1 MRKFQSLQRSP
12 AIAALFCLA
21 LTTAACAQRVA
32 PPAPPPPLQAPVV
45 QAPKAAAPAPVAAAP
60 KPVAAPKPAPVVKAA
75 PPPPPAPKPVV
86 EAVKAPEPAPS
97 APQEVTIKL
106 PPAPEKPAEAA
117 ALPVPEVAIAEP
129 ALTAPA
135 SPPPPPAPEK
145 VEIIEPT
152 PLSKRYAADEA
163 VTDDYAST
171 VGEANPTPDSI
182 LNLDFLFGGRDKPDE
197 PEEKAIAEIPQKP
210 QPQQFAALETP
221 PMLFE
226 PPQVPVAPAP
236 QASQPVVPDP
246 VAEIGAPDEVQP
258 ESDAQ
263 QAPITPQ
270 PANILD
276 PNDEKAAANP
286 YPGSFSADTEYDT
299 AELARVGAPAPSFA
313 GAGYDPNAPVTIA
326 ILTPDSD
333 PRAAIRALAKGLSNA
348 AALSAKELGNRRI
361 VLRGYDTGGSPEK
374 ASIAA
379 QQAIRDGAKLIIGP
393 LFSGSAAAV
402 AGIAQSAGVPVIA
415 FTTDQAVLRRG
426 VYTVGY
432 LPSAEVE
439 RSMSYIAQ
447 RGLRKVALLAPDTPY
462 GGIVFRSM
470 QDAAQRYGV
479 EIATTQPISS
489 DFSRADAT
497 AKRFAEFYAA
507 NPDVKAVMIATSGKS
522 LQAIAAYLAYND
534 VLPSKVKYLG
544 LGIWDDKETF
554 REATLLGGW
563 FPGLDPALKADF
575 EGRYSA
581 AYGEKP
587 PAIATLAYDG
597 VAIAGALLK
606 AASAGNRAPFSI
618 PDIETASG
626 FRGMSGLFRFLPDGR
641 NERMLS
647 MLKVG
652 RRQFEVLEPAP
663 TGFNRRVTSISGYS
677 Q

>member
-1 MRKFQSLQRSP
+1 MRKFQVLQRSP
-12 AIAALFCLA
+12 AIAALFGLA

-32 PPAPPPPLQAPVV
+32 PPASPPPLQAPVV
-45 QAPKAAAPAPVAAAP
+45 EAPKTAPPAPVAAPPKVAAP
-60 KPVAAPKPAPVVKAA
+60 KPAAPKPAPVAKVK
-75 PPPPPAPKPVV
+75 P
-86 EAVKAPEPAPS
+86 PEPAPVAKAA
-97 APQEVTIKL
+97 APK
-106 PPAPEKPAEAA
+106 PPAPQPVVKAEKPQKPALKQPPTPDKPVQAA
-117 ALPVPEVAIAEP
+117 PLEVPEVAIVEP
-129 ALTAPA
+129 PLTAPA
-135 SPPPPPAPEK
+135 SPPTPPAPKK
-145 VEIIEPT
+145 VEIVEPS
-152 PLSKRYAADEA
+152 PLSQRYAANET
-163 VTDDYAST
+163 VTDDYSAT
-171 VGEANPTPDSI
+171 VGEANPTPDLA
-182 LNLDFLFGGRDKPDE
+182 LNLDLLFGREDE
-197 PEEKAIAEIPQKP
+197 VEEEESVAEDQETN
-210 QPQQFAALETP
+210 QFEQVAALETP
-221 PMLFE
+221 PSPFD
-226 PPQVPVAPAP
+226 
-236 QASQPVVPDP
+236 QPDVSTPDP
-246 VAEIGAPDEVQP
+246 ILEIGAPVAE
-258 ESDAQ
+258 E
-263 QAPITPQ
+263 QAAVSPQ

-276 PNDEKAAANP
+276 PSDAQAVENP
-286 YPGSFSADTEYDT
+286 YPGSFAPDTAYDT
-299 AELARVGAPAPSFA
+299 AELAQVGPAPSFG
-313 GAGYDPNAPVTIA
+313 GAAYDPNAPVTIA

-333 PRAAIRALAKGLSNA
+333 SRPAIRALAKGLSNA

-379 QQAIRDGAKLIIGP
+379 QQAVRDGAKLIIGP

-402 AGIAQSAGVPVIA
+402 APIAQNAQIPVIA
-415 FTTDQAVLRRG
+415 FTTDEAVLRRG
-426 VYTVGY
+426 VYSVGY

-439 RSMSYIAQ
+439 RSVSYIAQ
-447 RGLRKVALLAPDTPY
+447 RGLRKIALLAPDTPY

-507 NPDVKAVMIATSGKS
+507 NPDVKAVMLATSGKS
-522 LQAIAAYLAYND
+522 LQAIAAYLAYNE

-544 LGIWDDKETF
+544 LGIWDDQETF
-554 REATLLGGW
+554 REATLRDGW

-575 EGRYSA
+575 ESRYTA
-581 AYGEKP
+581 AYGSKP

-597 VAIAGALLK
+597 VAIAGALLQ
-606 AASAGNRAPFSI
+606 AASAGKRSPFSI

-652 RRQFEVLEPAP
+652 RRQFEVLQAAP
-663 TGFNRRVTSISGYS
+663 TGFNRRVTSITGYS